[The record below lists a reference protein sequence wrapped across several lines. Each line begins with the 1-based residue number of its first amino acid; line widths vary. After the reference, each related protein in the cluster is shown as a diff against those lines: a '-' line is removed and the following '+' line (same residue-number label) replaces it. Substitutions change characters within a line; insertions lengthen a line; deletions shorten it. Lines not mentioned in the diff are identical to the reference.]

1 MARDDEA
8 DFDEESID
16 IFRTRNSI
24 GSDPRAESR
33 EYIDRQQPQQYAASD
48 YVAIFDKRNLD
59 RECLANSLH
68 SHRIGI
74 SVFTFSGL
82 AAWQQSKASLGTLR
96 ASLVNIGSKSVSDPE
111 LRDEITQLLT
121 TLEPVPIVVLSDNQT
136 LEHVLDV
143 IDLGVHGFIPSSVD
157 IDVCIEAIGLAIAGG
172 QFVPASSILAMRGL
186 LGSYPQKF
194 CGRDA
199 FTVRQAAIAEALR
212 RGKANKM
219 IARELNLCESTVKV
233 HIRNIMKKLGAT
245 NRTEVACKFGESM
258 SDDAYHNSRV

>member
-1 MARDDEA
+1 MARSDRA
-8 DFDEESID
+8 DFDDQSID
-16 IFRTRNSI
+16 IFRARNTI
-24 GSDPRAESR
+24 DSDQQAEIR
-33 EYIDRQQPQQYAASD
+33 VPVDRRQSQQYAASD

-74 SVFTFSGL
+74 NVFTFSGL

-121 TLEPVPIVVLSDNQT
+121 TLEPVPVVVLSDNQT

-172 QFVPASSILAMRGL
+172 QFVPASSILAMRSL
-186 LGSYPQKF
+186 QLS
-194 CGRDA
+194 
-199 FTVRQAAIAEALR
+199 AEILRPGCLHGTASGHR
-212 RGKANKM
+212 RGAAPGK
-219 IARELNLCESTVKV
+219 
-233 HIRNIMKKLGAT
+233 
-245 NRTEVACKFGESM
+245 GEQ
-258 SDDAYHNSRV
+258 DDRP

>member
-1 MARDDEA
+1 MARSDRA
-8 DFDEESID
+8 DFDDQSID
-16 IFRTRNSI
+16 IFRARNAVD
-24 GSDPRAESR
+24 SDQETEIRVPV
-33 EYIDRQQPQQYAASD
+33 DRRPQQYAASD

-74 SVFTFSGL
+74 NVFTFSGL
-82 AAWQQSKASLGTLR
+82 AAWQQSKANLGTLR
-96 ASLVNIGSKSVSDPE
+96 ASLVNIGSKSVSDPG

-121 TLEPVPIVVLSDNQT
+121 TLEPVPVVVLSDNQT

-194 CGRDA
+194 CSRDA

-245 NRTEVACKFGESM
+245 NRTEVACKFGEIM
-258 SDDAYHNSRV
+258 SDDAYQNSRM

>member
-8 DFDEESID
+8 DFNEESID
-16 IFRTRNSI
+16 IFRTRNSV
-24 GSDPRAESR
+24 GSDPRADSR
-33 EYIDRQQPQQYAASD
+33 EHADRQQPQQYAASD

-82 AAWQQSKASLGTLR
+82 AAWQQGKANLGTLR
-96 ASLVNIGSKSVSDPE
+96 ASLVNIGSRNVSEPD

-121 TLEPVPIVVLSDNQT
+121 TLEPVPVVVLSDNQT
-136 LEHVLDV
+136 LDHVLEV

-157 IDVCIEAIGLAIAGG
+157 IDICIEAIGLAIAGG
-172 QFVPASSILAMRGL
+172 QFVPASSVLAMRGL
-186 LGSYPQKF
+186 LGSYPQKV
-194 CGRDA
+194 CGRSA
-199 FTVRQAAIAEALR
+199 FTVRQAAVAEALR
-212 RGKANKM
+212 RGKANKI

-245 NRTEVACKFGESM
+245 NRTEVACKVGEIM
-258 SDDAYHNSRV
+258 SDETYQNSRA